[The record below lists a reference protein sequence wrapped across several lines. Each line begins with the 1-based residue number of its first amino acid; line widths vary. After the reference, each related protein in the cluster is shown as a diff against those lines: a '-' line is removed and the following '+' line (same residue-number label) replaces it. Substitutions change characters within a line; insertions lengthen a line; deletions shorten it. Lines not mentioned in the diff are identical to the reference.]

1 MDINKIKM
9 LKLARRNLIRYRC
22 KINWMRFLHPTGYS
36 GRQLY
41 RLFKK
46 EGLADISTHMCG
58 VTFTDY
64 PFTRQLVLMDKSERE
79 ALAQGVIAVQELEQL
94 HNFWEQA
101 NADGDFF
108 ASVSMILVS
117 GCKS

>member
-1 MDINKIKM
+1 
-9 LKLARRNLIRYRC
+9 
-22 KINWMRFLHPTGYS
+22 
-36 GRQLY
+36 
-41 RLFKK
+41 
-46 EGLADISTHMCG
+46 
-58 VTFTDY
+58 
-64 PFTRQLVLMDKSERE
+64 MDKSEPD

-117 GCKS
+117 GSKS